1 MKHISKIIHRNCRSK
16 PHQTNNF
23 LSSLICCFLIYDI
36 FCDMFCDIFYDTIY
50 SIAYNINIINHF
62 TCNIIY
68 DIICDIRIPYLA

>member
-1 MKHISKIIHRNCRSK
+1 MKYISKIIHRNRRSK

-36 FCDMFCDIFYDTIY
+36 FCDIFYDIIC

-62 TCNIIY
+62 ICRIIY
-68 DIICDIRIPYLA
+68 DIICDIRIPYLT